1 MGADQALRHGRERV
15 DAEAGQDAGQQADDG
30 ERQHGGERGAIDLVR
45 ACAATGVRGRPRKAT
60 PKALT
65 KQAAASAADS
75 ASMAPTAGT
84 MILRPQD
91 GSAGLSRIA
100 WKVSHSETKPLSG
113 GSAEMAMQPARKAK
127 AVTGMRW
134 MRPPRCSMSRCPVA
148 TSTAPAPK
156 NSRLLNSNG

>member
-1 MGADQALRHGRERV
+1 M
-15 DAEAGQDAGQQADDG
+15 
-30 ERQHGGERGAIDLVR
+30 
-45 ACAATGVRGRPRKAT
+45 T

-113 GSAEMAMQPARKAK
+113 GSAEMAMQPVRKAK
-127 AVTGMRW
+127 AVTRHAMDEAAEVLH
-134 MRPPRCSMSRCPVA
+134 VA
-148 TSTAPAPK
+148 LAGGGEHGAGAEEQQALEQ
-156 NSRLLNSNG
+156 RNG